1 MIRKVGPKVN
11 FSDTLHFAAAFYY
24 GHCLLSSFEK
34 RKAFQAL
41 HQPTANGFS

>member
-1 MIRKVGPKVN
+1 MDQKSTFRTHFI
-11 FSDTLHFAAAFYY
+11 FAAAFYY
-24 GHCLLSSFEK
+24 GHCLLFSFEK